1 MNDKFN
7 VIGKFESSLE
17 KIGLKQKTD
26 FVTWA
31 LFLTTLVVVLISLT
45 SAIFP
50 VFITSSFGDYENL
63 IGIDIFET
71 GIWALPLLATNSI
84 ILVLGVLY
92 KKKSLPNIIKKSINF
107 IFRFEVSSKV
117 AFFVILIVI
126 GFYILFSVNELF
138 NGVYFEDYDVRV
150 KAWIENFSVTEIG
163 EEGGGYYLMV
173 FFLKSSDL
181 IFEND
186 KVIPFLASIAL
197 LIVTYA
203 FTTEIAKKRFAGI
216 VAMVIVLQSGIFL
229 IYDKSV
235 SYPNFWI
242 LFYVLSLYLIIK
254 KIPLSPIAYL
264 ASLLTKIFTIIFL
277 PMTLFFIFRT
287 NFTRKKKIRII
298 LFYGILLILI
308 WGFGEFL
315 GGAQV
320 DTNFMERA
328 LDVASRELEIDK
340 FWSGFSHFYN
350 SFRFDGLVLLFILPC
365 IVGLFFVSRGGIPHA
380 DSIMFLILAML
391 ISAPFIAGLT
401 GTLNTPY
408 RFLPL
413 VVFFAIGVGVLLS
426 KRVKAVS

>member
-1 MNDKFN
+1 MKRQF
-7 VIGKFESSLE
+7 
-17 KIGLKQKTD
+17 
-26 FVTWA
+26 
-31 LFLTTLVVVLISLT
+31 
-45 SAIFP
+45 
-50 VFITSSFGDYENL
+50 
-63 IGIDIFET
+63 
-71 GIWALPLLATNSI
+71 
-84 ILVLGVLY
+84 
-92 KKKSLPNIIKKSINF
+92 
-107 IFRFEVSSKV
+107 FR
-117 AFFVILIVI
+117 AW
-126 GFYILFSVNELF
+126 FYL
-138 NGVYFEDYDVRV
+138 RM
-150 KAWIENFSVTEIG
+150 
-163 EEGGGYYLMV
+163 GYYLMV

-181 IFEND
+181 IFDND

-242 LFYVLSLYLIIK
+242 LFYILSLYLIIK
-254 KIPLSPIAYL
+254 KIPLSPVAYL
-264 ASLLTKIFTIIFL
+264 ASIMTKYFTIIFL
-277 PMTLFFIFRT
+277 PMTLFFISRT

-298 LFYGILLILI
+298 LYYGIVLISIL
-308 WGFGEFL
+308 GFVLFTDVILEGTIVSDALQTTMTSEF
-315 GGAQV
+315 
-320 DTNFMERA
+320 
-328 LDVASRELEIDK
+328 ELDK

-365 IVGLFFVSRGGIPHA
+365 IVGLFFVSRAGIPHA

-391 ISAPFIAGLT
+391 ISAPILAGLT
-401 GTLNTPY
+401 GVLNTPY

>member
-1 MNDKFN
+1 LKLKKNMY
-7 VIGKFESSLE
+7 E
-17 KIGLKQKTD
+17 KKLSV
-26 FVTWA
+26 VTWT

-45 SAIFP
+45 SAVFPIF
-50 VFITSSFGDYENL
+50 IAGTFGNFDTQ

-71 GIWALPLLATNSI
+71 GIWAFPLLAINSI
-84 ILVLGVLY
+84 ILVLGILY
-92 KKKSLPNIIKKSINF
+92 KKKSLPNIIKNSIDF

-117 AFFVILIVI
+117 AFFVLITLI

-138 NGVYFEDYDVRV
+138 DGFYFEDYDVRV
-150 KAWIENFSVTEIG
+150 KTWIDNFSVTEVG
-163 EEGGGYYLMV
+163 DEGNGRYLMV

-181 IFEND
+181 IFDND

-197 LIVTYA
+197 LIVTYV
-203 FTTEIAKKRFAGI
+203 FTTEITKKRFAGI

-229 IYDKSV
+229 MYDTSV

-254 KIPLSPIAYL
+254 KTPLSPIAYL
-264 ASLLTKIFTIIFL
+264 ISILTKYFTIIFL
-277 PMTLFFIFRT
+277 PMTLFFIYRT

-298 LFYGILLILI
+298 LYYGIVLISI
-308 WGFGEFL
+308 WGFVEF
-315 GGAQV
+315 A
-320 DTNFMERA
+320 
-328 LDVASRELEIDK
+328 DVVQEESKVSEKLQASVSREFEAHK
-340 FWSGFSHFYN
+340 FWSGFTDFYN
-350 SFRFDGLVLLFILPC
+350 SFRFDGLVLLCVLPC
-365 IVGLFFVSRGGIPHA
+365 IVGLFFASRGGIQHA

-391 ISAPFIAGLT
+391 ISAPIIAGPT
-401 GTLNTPY
+401 GILNTPY

>member
-1 MNDKFN
+1 LEIKKYRF
-7 VIGKFESSLE
+7 KKTSSL
-17 KIGLKQKTD
+17 
-26 FVTWA
+26 VTWA
-31 LFLTTLVVVLISLT
+31 LFLTTLVVGLISIT

-50 VFITSSFGDYENL
+50 VFITSTFGEYDNNL
-63 IGIDIFET
+63 GIDIFET
-71 GIWALPLLATNSI
+71 GIWAFPLLATTSI
-84 ILVLGVLY
+84 ILVLGVFY
-92 KKKSLPNIIKKSINF
+92 KKKSLPNIIKKTIDF

-117 AFFVILIVI
+117 AFFVIMIII

-150 KAWIENFSVTEIG
+150 KSWIDDFSLTEVG
-163 EEGGGYYLMV
+163 DGGKEYHLMV

-181 IFEND
+181 IFGND

-235 SYPNFWI
+235 AYPNFWI

-264 ASLLTKIFTIIFL
+264 ASMLTKIFTIIFL
-277 PMTLFFIFRT
+277 PMTLFFIYRT

-298 LFYGILLILI
+298 LYYGILLISI
-308 WGFGEFL
+308 VGFVEFADVTQGERMVSDRFQSFVSGEF
-315 GGAQV
+315 
-320 DTNFMERA
+320 
-328 LDVASRELEIDK
+328 EIDK
-340 FWSGFSHFYN
+340 FLGGFSHFYN

-365 IVGLFFVSRGGIPHA
+365 IVGLFFVSRRGIPHA
-380 DSIMFLILAML
+380 DSIMFLILAMIL
-391 ISAPFIAGLT
+391 SAPIIAGLT